1 MTEEQ
6 LRALLRLKRYEQPPS
21 GYFDQLL
28 SDIHR
33 RQRTQLL
40 NQPLWRIAW
49 ERLQTFFG
57 EHSMGSLPYAATMAA
72 LLVLGIGSIGL
83 LTPGANTAR
92 PETASPLART
102 QPRPPQPPV
111 LSLEPDTRAV
121 ANFAQSPA
129 PAPNGSVRPGTG
141 GSTPSPRYVI
151 DARPASYEPSFS
163 F

>member
-6 LRALLRLKRYEQPPS
+6 LRALLRLKRYEQPPD

-49 ERLQTFFG
+49 ERLQTFFS
-57 EHSMGSLPYAATMAA
+57 EHSMGSVSYAATMAA

-83 LTPGANTAR
+83 LTPGANTVR
-92 PETASPLART
+92 PATSGPLART
-102 QPRPPQPPV
+102 QPRPPQSPV
-111 LSLEPDTRAV
+111 LSLEPGTRAV
-121 ANFAQSPA
+121 TNFAQSPA
-129 PAPNGSVRPGTG
+129 PTQNSVRPGANS
-141 GSTPSPRYVI
+141 STHSPRYVI

>member
-6 LRALLRLKRYEQPPS
+6 LRAVLRLKRYEQPPS

-28 SDIHR
+28 SDLHR

-40 NQPLWRIAW
+40 NQPLWRIGW

-57 EHSMGSLPYAATMAA
+57 EHSMGSISYAATMAA

-83 LTPGANTAR
+83 LTPGAAPTA
-92 PETASPLART
+92 PGIQSPLAGT
-102 QPRPPQPPV
+102 TTAPPQSPV
-111 LSLEPDTRAV
+111 LSLQPDARAV
-121 ANFAQSPA
+121 FNFAQSPP
-129 PAPNGSVRPGTG
+129 PAQNNVQSGNTRP
-141 GSTPSPRYVI
+141 PHSPRYVI